1 MARQITYANDSSV
14 SALDRLTGIDSVDRS
29 TKNFTIEAIAQLFA
43 STGLADVSKLAFFY
57 DYNASTSASSRGQA
71 YYGFIPGLEDT
82 PVGINSIVINRF
94 DSLGKDFEPLRVLS
108 TGSHIKLT
116 AVGNAADTN
125 YGLYEINGIPQISG
139 STITITVK
147 HLASSGTLPNDEI
160 SIALLASSVTG
171 QGVAVT
177 DGTAEPTQE
186 ANNGDIYF
194 QILPNG
200 DRHDVFLWLYKDN
213 AWVNEANISGIQ
225 GEQGIQGFQGVGIVQ
240 NSTANG
246 DNTTPGLPTTFVV
259 SLSNPNPNGPQGGTL
274 SFTVPAGAMGLPGD
288 NIDGSLLNFS
298 EDTPGTISV
307 TYDGEGVGNFPAPT
321 DGTSVTGLVEENTP
335 AAGQTTVTITS
346 DGTPMSFVVQ
356 DGANG
361 DTIAIARNTAD
372 NGITVT
378 SSGGDSEDVL
388 DGADGTNVTA
398 VAQSDGSVVISQD
411 GTPITNGTI
420 NQLTATD
427 VGNGVRIDQNGTAVA
442 TIINGSNGLNG
453 TGFKDFTFVGNSA
466 TPEVFAVGVTF
477 VDANGVE
484 TIMDLGDITNGTD
497 GTPGVQGTVTFRF
510 YRDELFAATAPVNFD
525 LPITDTGNFTIPAGW
540 TFGGVPT
547 TYDSTIDN
555 LWIAEYEWNPAN
567 GGVTPTLIPILLTGP
582 QGTPGTG
589 SGTSD
594 VDGIVITPAG
604 NLAVDEGGTA
614 LVTNQIEVVQ
624 GGSTNND
631 KLVSQGYVDTQDA
644 LDVKLTPGANQIIT
658 QELGT
663 VLDVRGSFDLE
674 DNAGG
679 KSFDFSGT
687 SGDIHIEDNG
697 DIKLYFDKS
706 SGKVFYD
713 DTNTGTLSTATVNEL
728 ATQGDISSHGTSN
741 VDDVVID
748 AGRIKIDEGGTPTGT
763 GIELATG
770 TADNDKIT
778 TQGYVD
784 DNSGDV
790 NRTPAQLK
798 TAYESNAN
806 TNAFEDLEKSKLAGI
821 ENNATADQTDA
832 EIKTA
837 YENNAN
843 TNAFTDDDESKLDGI
858 QAGAQ
863 VNPTALSAFMNDEGF
878 IDLSDVPVRS
888 IDFQRTAV
896 EDVQILSDGT
906 LRMHLA
912 TRGLAGFTYGFLP
925 VAAQTVGS
933 LTSFD
938 ITLTNVS
945 TGFDAVITDIEDLT
959 GFTFSPN
966 PIPADGVQTITV
978 TPPSGAAVGTYTLR
992 PTVQSTEQ
1000 STGVEADHT
1009 NIHVTF
1015 QVQAAVVP
1023 PVQSDYFYFGFTNNA
1038 ASPTSADDDIA
1049 VAQIADETAALD
1061 AGGFPAVSNVTREQF
1076 ASGGIEVI
1084 GDTTANPFGSDDFV
1098 SFIAVPTTEVVTT
1111 GGVVTTPLF
1120 HDLTLNP
1127 MGEVFIFDYMN
1138 TVEIGTTDYTVFKQV
1153 IDSNARFRIN
1163 F

>member
-1 MARQITYANDSSV
+1 MARQIIYANDSDV
-14 SALDRLTGIDSVDRS
+14 TALDRLTGIDSLDRS

-43 STGLADVSKLAFFY
+43 STGLADVSKLAFFFN
-57 DYNASTSASSRGQA
+57 YNAGNSASLRGQA
-71 YYGFIPGLEDT
+71 YYRFLGGNLDNT
-82 PVGINSIVINRF
+82 PAGINEIIFNRY
-94 DSLGKDFEPLRVLS
+94 DSAGKDFEPLAGSIR
-108 TGSHIKLT
+108 GSHIKLT

-125 YGLYEINGIPQISG
+125 YGLYEVLTNPTISG
-139 STITITVK
+139 STITVSVR

-160 SIALLASSVTG
+160 SISVLSSTATG
-171 QGVAVT
+171 TGVSVT
-177 DGTAEPTQE
+177 DGEDPPVANATNHEGDLYIQIQE
-186 ANNGDIYF
+186 HETEVGQHQVNI
-194 QILPNG
+194 
-200 DRHDVFLWLYKDN
+200 WLYKN
-213 AWVNEANISGIQ
+213 GVWVNEANLTGRQ
-225 GEQGIQGFQGVGIVQ
+225 GEMGIQGFQGVSIVPG
-240 NSTANG
+240 TASG
-246 DNTTPGLPTTFVV
+246 DNTTVGQPTTFTVD
-259 SLSNPNPNGPQGGTL
+259 LRNDDPNGPQNQTL
-274 SFTVPAGAMGLPGD
+274 QFTVPAGAKGD
-288 NIDGSLLNFS
+288 TGANLNGALLNFV
-298 EDTPGTISV
+298 EDGNTINI
-307 TYDGEGVGNFPAPT
+307 TYDSNPVGNFPAPLDGVSIT
-321 DGTSVTGLVEENTP
+321 DISLTSTAGLVDTYTITYSSGDP
-335 AAGQTTVTITS
+335 DTFTVTN
-346 DGTPMSFVVQ
+346 GT
-356 DGANG
+356 DG
-361 DTIAIARNTAD
+361 DTITVERNTAD

-378 SSGGDSEDVL
+378 SSGGTAQDVL
-388 DGADGTNVTA
+388 DGADGDTVTVERNAADDGVTITSSGGTSQDILDGVVGDTITVERNTADDGITVTSSGGTSQDVLDGSDGDTIAVARNAANTGITVTSSGGDSQDVLDGAPGIQGSITFRYYRGVPFADPDPAPITIVVTA
-398 VAQSDGSVVISQD
+398 AGLINVIPD
-411 GTPITNGTI
+411 W
-420 NQLTATD
+420 D
-427 VGNGVRIDQNGTAVA
+427 HD
-442 TIINGSNGLNG
+442 
-453 TGFKDFTFVGNSA
+453 
-466 TPEVFAVGVTF
+466 
-477 VDANGVE
+477 
-484 TIMDLGDITNGTD
+484 
-497 GTPGVQGTVTFRF
+497 
-510 YRDELFAATAPVNFD
+510 
-525 LPITDTGNFTIPAGW
+525 
-540 TFGGVPT
+540 GVPA
-547 TYDSTIDN
+547 TYDPATEN
-555 LWIAEYEWNPAN
+555 LWVAEYIWNPADA
-567 GGVTPTLIPILLTGP
+567 GETELLHPFKETGP
-582 QGTPGTG
+582 QGPG
-589 SGTSD
+589 SGSSN
-594 VDGIVITPAG
+594 VDGVVVNGTD
-604 NLAVDEGGTA
+604 LAVSESGTA
-614 LVTNQIEVVQ
+614 VTTHVVPIAQ
-624 GGSTNND
+624 GTTDND
-631 KLVSQGYVDTQDA
+631 TLASKGYVDEHTGTTGN
-644 LDVKLTPGANQIIT
+644 VKLTPGANQMIT
-658 QELGT
+658 QASGT

-713 DTNTGTLSTATVNEL
+713 DANTGTLSTATVNEL

-748 AGRIKIDEGGTPTGT
+748 AGRIKIDEAGNPIGT

-770 TADNDKIT
+770 TADNDKIA

-784 DNSGDV
+784 DNESGDV
-790 NRTPAQLK
+790 NRTPAELK
-798 TAYESNAN
+798 VAYESNAN
-806 TNAFEDLEKSKLAGI
+806 TNAFTDNEQSKLAGI
-821 ENNATADQTDA
+821 EDNATADQTDA

-878 IDLSDVPVRS
+878 IDLSDVPVRN
-888 IDFQRTAV
+888 IDFQRAAV

-912 TRGLAGFTYGFLP
+912 TRGLTGFTYGFLP
-925 VAAQTVGS
+925 VSAQTVGS

-945 TGFDAVITDIEDLT
+945 SGFTAVITEMEALT
-959 GFTFSPN
+959 GFSFST
-966 PIPADGVQTITV
+966 IPADGVQTVTV
-978 TPPSGAAVGTYTLR
+978 TPTSGLTAGTYTLR
-992 PTVQSTEQ
+992 PTVESTET
-1000 STGVEADHT
+1000 STGVTADHT

-1015 QVQAAVVP
+1015 QVQAATVP